1 MPEGVPVS
9 PASLSCR
16 SLSPRLRGALL
27 GLLVAGLTLPLLAL
41 FGELRATGPLLLT
54 VLGLG
59 GLAGAFSLSRRLL
72 LGGAG
77 VLAGVLAA
85 CLLTPVLRGPL
96 SALVVSQPPVKADA
110 IVVLGAGIQCG
121 TGSMNGASLSR
132 LTRGLE
138 LWRAGYAPLLTVSEQ
153 SGRLGPRDCPKLSAL
168 QRAEVAA
175 LYGDQGPKLLTLPSV
190 TTTRDEAARVRDLA
204 RQNGWRRVLL
214 VTSPWHSRRAQA
226 LFRGYGVDAV
236 SVPARETGFDL
247 TLPTPADRLYA
258 FRVLTYEGLSRV
270 KAALGGTPER

>member
-1 MPEGVPVS
+1 M
-9 PASLSCR
+9 
-16 SLSPRLRGALL
+16 L

-41 FGELRATGPLLLT
+41 FGELRAPGPLLLT
-54 VLGLG
+54 ALGLG

-77 VLAGVLAA
+77 VLAGGLAA

-96 SALVVSQPPVKADA
+96 SALVVAQPPVKADA
-110 IVVLGAGIQCG
+110 VVVLGAGIQCG
-121 TGSMNGASLSR
+121 TDTMNGSSLSR

-153 SGRLGPRDCPKLSAL
+153 SGRLGPADCPKLSGL
-168 QRAEVAA
+168 QRDQIAA
-175 LYGDQGPKLLTLPSV
+175 LYGEGGPPTLTLKSV
-190 TTTRDEAARVRDLA
+190 TTTRDEAARVRVLA
-204 RQNGWRRVLL
+204 HERGWQRVLL

-226 LFRGYGVDAV
+226 LFARYGVQAV
-236 SVPARETGFDL
+236 SVPARETGFDF
-247 TLPTPADRLYA
+247 TLPTPADRLFA
-258 FRVLTYEGLSRV
+258 LRVLTYEGLSRV